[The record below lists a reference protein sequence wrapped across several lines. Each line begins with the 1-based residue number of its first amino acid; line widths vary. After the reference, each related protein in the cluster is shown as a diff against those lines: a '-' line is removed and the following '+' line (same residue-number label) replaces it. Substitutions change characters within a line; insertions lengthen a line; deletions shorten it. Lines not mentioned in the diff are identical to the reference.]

1 MRKIDLTNFR
11 VATSETARHI
21 NRRIV
26 LNLIRSHEPISRAD
40 LARHSGLQRSTVS
53 SIAEQ
58 LIAERWVT
66 EGANGRVPRGRRPR
80 FLHLNKERVG
90 IIGVNIRPA
99 MTTLALADL
108 NGHFMAQET
117 VPTAQDP
124 KQFVDDLVPRLQN
137 LKKIRPDLTCE
148 GIGVSL
154 PGRVDLTSHRLVFA
168 PNLNWREFDLK
179 TPLEEATD
187 LPVELEN
194 AANACAL
201 SEIWFGRRSESAQDL
216 VALTVSEG
224 IGTGLVMNRQ
234 LVRGSSGVAGEFGHT
249 TIVENGL
256 ECRCGNRGCWELYA
270 SNSAAVRYYSGAKS
284 NGPPP
289 SFDDLLRLASQ
300 GDSKSLEALN
310 KMGHYLGVGIAM
322 LVTGLAPDEIL
333 VIGEITKVWNRV
345 GPIVAKTV
353 EDRCSTHANTRIVPT
368 DPLSH
373 PRLLGTI
380 ALVVQK
386 HFGAP
391 SVA

>member
-1 MRKIDLTNFR
+1 
-11 VATSETARHI
+11 
-21 NRRIV
+21 
-26 LNLIRSHEPISRAD
+26 
-40 LARHSGLQRSTVS
+40 
-53 SIAEQ
+53 
-58 LIAERWVT
+58 
-66 EGANGRVPRGRRPR
+66 
-80 FLHLNKERVG
+80 
-90 IIGVNIRPA
+90 
-99 MTTLALADL
+99 
-108 NGHFMAQET
+108 
-117 VPTAQDP
+117 
-124 KQFVDDLVPRLQN
+124 

-154 PGRVDLTSHRLVFA
+154 PGRVDLASQRLIFA

-179 TPLEEATD
+179 APLEEATG

-216 VALTVSEG
+216 IALTVSEG

-284 NGPPP
+284 NGQAPT
-289 SFDDLLRLASQ
+289 FDDLLRLASQ
-300 GDSKSLEALN
+300 GDTKSLEALN

-353 EDRCSTHANTRIVPT
+353 EDRCSTHANTRIIPT